1 MILIYINSFLFV
13 LLFLFILYSYFPPT
27 SSSFYT
33 MILRNVSSIWENIQ
47 RRRLNLFLRIY
58 HACDKSFSKVYSV
71 IRWDIFQNS
80 NQNEMFIRERE
91 GGGVVSPFRYQIS
104 YIIYIILTFVFI
116 QIHTLIPI
124 TIFRMIHVFSVHF
137 WVSR

>member
-27 SSSFYT
+27 SSYFYT

-71 IRWDIFQNS
+71 IRWDISQNS
-80 NQNEMFIRERE
+80 NQNNMFIRER
-91 GGGVVSPFRYQIS
+91 GGGGIS
-104 YIIYIILTFVFI
+104 IPLSNKLYYLYYFDFC
-116 QIHTLIPI
+116 IHTN
-124 TIFRMIHVFSVHF
+124 SHF
-137 WVSR
+137 DTYHHLSNDICVYCALLYWVSR